1 MEPMRRQPAAT
12 TRPVHVKVSIDQ
24 LPAAQG
30 RTGAGG
36 RKAVGLQ
43 GRWGCKGAGGA
54 MALGRRSCRF
64 WRLVTS
70 TRTAAKSTA
79 QPRTSSKRE
88 QPARQISAVDL
99 ARAGCDHKA
108 PVAGPIGHELTGPDR
123 QTRRSRSRA
132 AADGRISAVAVSRKP
147 GRRADRARRNAH
159 RGISNGLAV
168 RVRERGF

>member
-12 TRPVHVKVSIDQ
+12 TRLVHVKVSIDQ

-54 MALGRRSCRF
+54 MALDRRSCRF

-99 ARAGCDHKA
+99 ARAGCDHEA
-108 PVAGPIGHELTGPDR
+108 PGCLPDRPRTDRAGPSDAALAIACRRGRANLCYGGVTKAGQPRGPR
-123 QTRRSRSRA
+123 TPQRA
-132 AADGRISAVAVSRKP
+132 PWHQQWVS
-147 GRRADRARRNAH
+147 GAGA
-159 RGISNGLAV
+159 
-168 RVRERGF
+168 